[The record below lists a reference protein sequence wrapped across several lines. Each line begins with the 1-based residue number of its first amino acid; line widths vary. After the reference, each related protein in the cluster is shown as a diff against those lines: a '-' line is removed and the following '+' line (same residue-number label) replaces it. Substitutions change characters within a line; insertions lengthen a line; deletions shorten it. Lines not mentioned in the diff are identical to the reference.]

1 MQIPYHQNHS
11 RSPTYDWVRL
21 PKNRCTS
28 ERNNPSTGD
37 QIAAYKASYEKW
49 VADAHKIMLEAP
61 STWQDRFD
69 VVLEKDL
76 LNTGSEAAEDVRVSV
91 GAL

>member
-1 MQIPYHQNHS
+1 
-11 RSPTYDWVRL
+11 
-21 PKNRCTS
+21 
-28 ERNNPSTGD
+28 
-37 QIAAYKASYEKW
+37 
-49 VADAHKIMLEAP
+49 MLEAP